1 MMENETDQY
10 VIGYNDGL
18 LCDEFI
24 LGNIWIYIHF
34 LSFLNTEWAKV
45 YKKNSIKLGLFYP
58 I

>member
-24 LGNIWIYIHF
+24 LGNVWIYIHF
-34 LSFLNTEWAKV
+34 LSFLNTEWAKI
-45 YKKNSIKLGLFYP
+45 YKKIQ
-58 I
+58 